1 MKIMK
6 KLLAGTLCALSLTMP
21 VCAANGDN
29 DQNDAQNRAIIWL
42 QDNLAGLNHLASMG
56 GERIIQ
62 LFSAIEAVDGDEF
75 RIGDSF
81 QLFNALRT
89 YNGETKYEQDGH
101 LNDTITA
108 LIREGIDDIDSNISD
123 PLLLDR
129 VVFHNSRYSELPDD
143 IKNQIL
149 GKSLIFY
156 VKSRMRI
163 FYDNYNIIRRLL
175 EFHAPTD
182 VLDNKGH
189 TALEIVEIRNNLW
202 GRDGAYSIIANN
214 IGRNLNIWKELK
226 KYDKKVYKL
235 IRRDQVIRRNQ
246 DNNCCTIC

>member
-1 MKIMK
+1 MK
-6 KLLAGTLCALSLTMP
+6 KLLAGALCALSLTMP

-29 DQNDAQNRAIIWL
+29 DQNDTQNRAIIWL
-42 QDNLAGLNHLASMG
+42 QDNLADLNHLASMG
-56 GERIIQ
+56 EERLNQ
-62 LFSAIEAVDGDEF
+62 LFSAIEAVDGGELNDVG
-75 RIGDSF
+75 IKNF
-81 QLFNALRT
+81 QLCNALRT

-129 VVFHNSRYSELPDD
+129 VVFHNSRYDELPDD
-143 IKNQIL
+143 IKDQIL
-149 GKSLIFY
+149 GKSLLYY

-163 FYDNYNIIRRLL
+163 YDNYNIIRRLL
-175 EFHAPTD
+175 KFHAPINF
-182 VLDNKGH
+182 LDNKGH

-214 IGRNLNIWKELK
+214 MGRNLNIWKELK
-226 KYDKKVYKL
+226 KYDQKVYKL
-235 IRRDQVIRRNQ
+235 IRRNQVIRRNQ